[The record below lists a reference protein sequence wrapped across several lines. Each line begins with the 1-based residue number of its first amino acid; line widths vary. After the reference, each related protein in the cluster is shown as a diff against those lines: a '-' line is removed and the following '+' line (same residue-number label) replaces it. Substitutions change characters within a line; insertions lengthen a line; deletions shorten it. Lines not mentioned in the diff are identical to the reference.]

1 MENVREEKKRVSR
14 SEKSEEK
21 KTEKNYSEKIIN
33 YNFIM

>member
-21 KTEKNYSEKIIN
+21 KLKKITRKK
-33 YNFIM
+33 